1 MIPYGSFFYFGLLL
15 YMLVAVIVASL
26 MQVKTHRIVLGT
38 TMLMILVQYGL
49 APYGLASAPLHSIGK
64 VVGFAVAQWGVAALF
79 LRSRARGPNR
89 WMFYAAVAFALT
101 PLAIEKFTGSDAR
114 HLVAFVGIS
123 YTTFRALDAIF
134 GIQDGL
140 IKDLPVGEYMAFLL
154 FFPAI
159 SAGPI
164 DRYRRFRADYRL
176 ERGREQLL
184 GDLDQATVRLFRGI
198 LYAFVLGPLVEFYW
212 VTPAS
217 QQRGVLGIVSY
228 MYAYSIHLFFDF
240 AGYSAFAIGMGY
252 VLGVRMPENFNR
264 PFLAQN
270 IAEFWTRWHISLSS
284 WLRDHVY
291 GRFVLAAM
299 KGKWFKDRKLAG
311 YLGSILA
318 FGLMGLWHGAQA
330 RYLCYGLYH
339 ALLIVGHGMMP
350 GPGASRLP
358 RLSPLAA
365 RLVTF
370 NLVCVGFLIFSGR
383 LF

>member
-15 YMLVAVIVASL
+15 YLLVPVVVASL
-26 MQVKTHRIVLGT
+26 LKVRTRRIVLGA
-38 TMLMILVQYGL
+38 TMLMVVVQYGL
-49 APYGLASAPLHSIGK
+49 GPFGLATAPLLAIGR
-64 VVGFAVAQWGVAALF
+64 VGGFAVAQWLVAALF
-79 LRSRARGPNR
+79 LRVRASGQNR
-89 WMFYAAVAFALT
+89 WAFYAAVLLALV
-101 PLAIEKFTGSDAR
+101 PLIIEKFAATDVR

-140 IKDLPVGEYMAFLL
+140 IKDLPAGEYVAFLL

-164 DRYRRFRADYRL
+164 DRYRRFRADYRQ
-176 ERGREQLL
+176 ERSREQLL
-184 GDLDQATVRLFRGI
+184 SDLDQATVRLFRGI
-198 LYAFVLGPLVEFYW
+198 LYAFVLGPIIDFYW

-217 QQRGVLGIVSY
+217 HQYGVLGIVSY

-270 IAEFWTRWHISLSS
+270 IVEFWNRWHISLSS

-299 KGKWFKDRKLAG
+299 KGKWFKDRQLSG
-311 YLGSILA
+311 YLGSVLA

-330 RYLCYGLYH
+330 RYLCYGFYH
-339 ALLIVGHGMMP
+339 ALLIVGHGMMTRP
-350 GPGASRLP
+350 GRSRMP

-365 RLVTF
+365 RIVTF
-370 NLVCVGFLIFSGR
+370 HLVCVGFLIFSGR